1 MSTLNKYPLWKNVLL
16 ILLVLIGFIY
26 AMPNLFPEQPT
37 VQISPVAMANT
48 DMPLLNAKVDTLI
61 KQGQIHPISEESE
74 KQTLFLRFKNTD
86 IQLKAKDILSAALGD
101 DYTVAVNLLS
111 TTPKWMQAIGALPM
125 KLGLDLRGG
134 VHFAL
139 EVDINSVITQRM
151 QGLVKN
157 ISENLQRANIRYTE
171 LIATNDPSSR
181 GVAAPSSQQLQ
192 LQFRDASS
200 LDQAKRLLEHQFPAF
215 LWITQASNQRYQLSL
230 QWTEQGL
237 TNLRQSAIDQTINT
251 LRNRINELG
260 IAEPIVQQQGRN
272 RILVDLPGVQDIAR
286 AQQILGGT
294 ATIEFRLMDVL
305 HDPQRAQSSGVVP
318 AESQLYRY
326 QNQPVLLNKQVIL
339 TGNSITDSSTSFDES
354 GRSAVSISLGGGG
367 ESYFHQITGENVG
380 KPLAI
385 VYVETKT
392 TTQTVNGKLTHVPHK
407 VERVISIATIQTA
420 LPPNFQVT
428 GLSNTQEALNLS
440 LLLRAGALPAPIYV
454 VEQRTIGP
462 QLGAENI
469 HKGFISIVV
478 GLSLAVFFMAMYYGV
493 FGLIADIALAMNVVL
508 LVALLSLLG
517 MTLTLPGMAGIVLT
531 VGMAVDA
538 NVLIFERIREELRN
552 GASPQAS
559 IHAGYDRAL
568 ATIIDAN
575 VTTLI
580 AALVLFGIGTGSIKG
595 FAVTLTFGLLTS
607 MLTGVML
614 TRALVN
620 AWYGGRPVKHLPIG
634 I

>member
-1 MSTLNKYPLWKNVLL
+1 MLNKYPLWKNSLLLVLL
-16 ILLVLIGFIY
+16 ILGFIY
-26 AMPNLFPEQPT
+26 AAPNLFPEQPAVQISPST
-37 VQISPVAMANT
+37 AIMHVNLEALQARVNALIKAVQISPVSEELNQQTLLLRFNNT
-48 DMPLLNAKVDTLI
+48 DT
-61 KQGQIHPISEESE
+61 
-74 KQTLFLRFKNTD
+74 
-86 IQLKAKDILSAALGD
+86 QLKAKDILSSELGD

-111 TTPKWMQAIGALPM
+111 STPRWMQAIGASPM

-139 EVDINSVITQRM
+139 EVDINNLIAQRM
-151 QGLVKN
+151 QGLAKN
-157 ISENLQRANIRYTE
+157 ISENLQQARIRYME
-171 LIATNDPSSR
+171 LTPNEKRLSI
-181 GVAAPSSQQLQ
+181 L
-192 LQFRDASS
+192 FRDTSS
-200 LDQAKRLLEHQFPAF
+200 LTQAKNLLQQQFPAF
-215 LWITQASNQRYQLSL
+215 EFSEVTDNPKQLIVVWSNQ
-230 QWTEQGL
+230 GL
-237 TNLRQSAIDQTINT
+237 NSLRQLAIDQTINT

-260 IAEPIVQQQGRN
+260 VAEPIVQQQGSN

-294 ATIEFRLMDVL
+294 ATIEFRLVDTL
-305 HDPQRAQSSGVVP
+305 HDPHLAQTNNAAPVG
-318 AESQLYRY
+318 SQLYQY
-326 QNQPVLLNKQVIL
+326 ENQPVLLNKQVIL
-339 TGNSITDSSTSFDES
+339 TGNSITDASTSFDES

-367 ESYFHQITGENVG
+367 ESYFHQVTGENVG

-385 VYVETKT
+385 VYVETKST
-392 TTQTVNGKLTHVPHK
+392 VKVVNGKITHIPRK
-407 VERVISIATIQTA
+407 VERIISIARIQTA

-428 GLSNTQEALNLS
+428 GLTNPQEALNLS

-469 HKGFISIVV
+469 HKGIISIVV
-478 GLSLAVFFMAMYYGV
+478 GFMLAVVFMAIYYGV
-493 FGLIADIALAMNVVL
+493 FGVIADIALALNLVL

-552 GASPQAS
+552 GVSPQAS

-568 ATIIDAN
+568 ITIIDAN

-580 AALVLFGIGTGSIKG
+580 VALILFGVGTGSIKG
-595 FAVTLTFGLLTS
+595 FAVTLTIGLLTS
-607 MLTGVML
+607 MLTGIMI
-614 TRALVN
+614 TRALIN
-620 AWYGGRPVKHLPIG
+620 ACYGGRPLKRLPIG

>member
-1 MSTLNKYPLWKNVLL
+1 MLNKYPLWKNSLLLVLL
-16 ILLVLIGFIY
+16 ILGFIY
-26 AMPNLFPEQPT
+26 AAPNLFPEQPT
-37 VQISPVAMANT
+37 VQISPSTAIMHVNLEAL
-48 DMPLLNAKVDTLI
+48 PAKVNTLI
-61 KQGQIHPISEESE
+61 KAVQITPISEELNQ
-74 KQTLFLRFKNTD
+74 QTLLLRFNNTD
-86 IQLKAKDILSAALGD
+86 TQLKAKDILSSALGD

-111 TTPKWMQAIGALPM
+111 STPRWMQAIGASPM

-139 EVDINSVITQRM
+139 EVDINNLIAQRM
-151 QGLVKN
+151 QGLAKN
-157 ISENLQRANIRYTE
+157 ISENLQQARVRYME
-171 LIATNDPSSR
+171 LVPKENQVSL
-181 GVAAPSSQQLQ
+181 V
-192 LQFRDASS
+192 FRDTNN
-200 LDQAKRLLEHQFPAF
+200 LMQAKNLLQQQFPAF
-215 LWITQASNQRYQLSL
+215 EFTNTTDNPKQLVVS
-230 QWTEQGL
+230 WSKQGL
-237 TNLRQSAIDQTINT
+237 NSLRQLAIDQTINT

-260 IAEPIVQQQGRN
+260 VAEPIVQQQGSN

-294 ATIEFRLMDVL
+294 ATIEFRLVDTV
-305 HDPQRAQSSGVVP
+305 HDPHLAQVNHTQP
-318 AESQLYRY
+318 AGSQLYQY
-326 QNQPVLLNKQVIL
+326 ENQPVLLNKQVIL
-339 TGNSITDSSTSFDES
+339 TGNSITDASTSFDES

-367 ESYFHQITGENVG
+367 ESYFHQVTGENVG

-385 VYVETKT
+385 VYVETKSSVKA
-392 TTQTVNGKLTHVPHK
+392 VNGKIIHIPRK
-407 VERVISIATIQTA
+407 VERIISIARIQTA

-428 GLSNTQEALNLS
+428 GLTNPQEALNLS

-469 HKGFISIVV
+469 HKGIISIVV
-478 GLSLAVFFMAMYYGV
+478 GFILAVVFMAVYYGV
-493 FGLIADIALAMNVVL
+493 FGVIADIALALNLVL

-552 GASPQAS
+552 GVSPQSS

-568 ATIIDAN
+568 ITIIDAN

-580 AALVLFGIGTGSIKG
+580 VALILFGVGTGSIKG
-595 FAVTLTFGLLTS
+595 FAVTLTIGLLTS
-607 MLTGVML
+607 MLTGIMI
-614 TRALVN
+614 TRALIN
-620 AWYGGRPVKHLPIG
+620 AYYGGRPLKRLPIG

>member
-1 MSTLNKYPLWKNVLL
+1 MLNKYPLWKNSLLLVLL
-16 ILLVLIGFIY
+16 ILGFIY
-26 AMPNLFPEQPT
+26 AAPNLFPEQPAVQISPST
-37 VQISPVAMANT
+37 AIMHVNLEALQARVNALIKAVQISPVSEELNQQTLLLRFNNT
-48 DMPLLNAKVDTLI
+48 DT
-61 KQGQIHPISEESE
+61 
-74 KQTLFLRFKNTD
+74 
-86 IQLKAKDILSAALGD
+86 QLKAKDILSSELGD

-111 TTPKWMQAIGALPM
+111 STPRWMQAIGASPM

-139 EVDINSVITQRM
+139 EVDINNLIAQRM
-151 QGLVKN
+151 QGLAKN
-157 ISENLQRANIRYTE
+157 ISENLQQARIRYME
-171 LIATNDPSSR
+171 LTPNEK
-181 GVAAPSSQQLQ
+181 QLSI
-192 LQFRDASS
+192 LFRDTSS
-200 LDQAKRLLEHQFPAF
+200 LTQAKNLLQQQFPAF
-215 LWITQASNQRYQLSL
+215 EFSEVTDNLKQLIVVWSNQ
-230 QWTEQGL
+230 GL
-237 TNLRQSAIDQTINT
+237 NSLRQLAIDQTINT

-260 IAEPIVQQQGRN
+260 VAEPIVQQQGSN

-294 ATIEFRLMDVL
+294 ATIEFRLVDTL
-305 HDPQRAQSSGVVP
+305 HDPHLAQTNNAAPVG
-318 AESQLYRY
+318 SQLYQY
-326 QNQPVLLNKQVIL
+326 ENQPVLLNKQVIL
-339 TGNSITDSSTSFDES
+339 TGNSITDASTSFDES

-367 ESYFHQITGENVG
+367 ESYFHQVTGENVG

-385 VYVETKT
+385 VYVETKST
-392 TTQTVNGKLTHVPHK
+392 VKVVNGKITHIPRK
-407 VERVISIATIQTA
+407 VERIISIARIQTA

-428 GLSNTQEALNLS
+428 GLTNPQEALNLS

-469 HKGFISIVV
+469 HKGIISIVV
-478 GLSLAVFFMAMYYGV
+478 GFMLAVVFMAIYYGV
-493 FGLIADIALAMNVVL
+493 FGVIADIALALNLVL

-552 GASPQAS
+552 GVSPQTS

-568 ATIIDAN
+568 ITIIDAN

-580 AALVLFGIGTGSIKG
+580 VALILFGVGTGSIKG
-595 FAVTLTFGLLTS
+595 FAVTLTIGLLTS
-607 MLTGVML
+607 MLTGIMI
-614 TRALVN
+614 TRALIN
-620 AWYGGRPVKHLPIG
+620 ACYGGRPLKRLPIG

>member
-1 MSTLNKYPLWKNVLL
+1 MLNKYPVWKNVLL
-16 ILLVLIGFIY
+16 VVLVVLGFIY
-26 AMPNLFPEQPT
+26 AIPNLFPEQPA
-37 VQISPVAMANT
+37 VQISPVAAANT
-48 DMPLLNAKVDTLI
+48 DMTLLNSKVEKLI
-61 KQGQIHPISEESE
+61 TEGKINPIRKESE
-74 KQTLFLRFKNTD
+74 KQTLFLLFKNTD
-86 IQLKAKDILSAALGD
+86 VQLKAKDILSSDLGD

-111 TTPKWMQAIGALPM
+111 STPRWMQIIGALPM

-139 EVDINSVITQRM
+139 EVDMNSVIAQRM
-151 QGLVKN
+151 QGLMKN
-157 ISENLQRANIRYTE
+157 VAENLQQANIRYTE
-171 LIATNDPSSR
+171 LIP
-181 GVAAPSSQQLQ
+181 VARQLH
-192 LQFRDASS
+192 LTFRDVAS
-200 LDQAKRLLEHQFPAF
+200 LNEAKALLLHRFPDF
-215 LWITQASNQRYQLSL
+215 VPVVQTTQQHYQLSL
-230 QWTEQGL
+230 QSTEQGL
-237 TNLRQSAIDQTINT
+237 NNLRQSAIDQTINT

-260 IAEPIVQQQGRN
+260 VAEPIVQQQGRN

-294 ATIEFRLMDVL
+294 ATIEFRLVDVT
-305 HDPQRAQSSGVVP
+305 HDPRIAQSSGVSP
-318 AESQLYRY
+318 SGSQLYNY
-326 QNQPVLLNKQVIL
+326 QNQPVLLNKSVIL

-367 ESYFHQITGENVG
+367 ESYFHRITGENIG

-385 VYVETKT
+385 VYVETKAAT
-392 TTQTVNGKLTHVPHK
+392 KTVNGEVIHVPHK

-428 GLSNTQEALNLS
+428 GLTNTQEALNLS

-469 HKGFISIVV
+469 HKGFISIIV
-478 GLSLAVFFMAMYYGV
+478 GLILAIIFMAIYYGI
-493 FGLIADIALAMNVVL
+493 FGLIADIALMTNVVL

-595 FAVTLTFGLLTS
+595 FAVTLTLGLLTS
-607 MLTGVML
+607 MLTGIML

>member
-1 MSTLNKYPLWKNVLL
+1 MLNKYPLWKNVLL
-16 ILLVLIGFIY
+16 LVLVLLGFVY
-26 AMPNLFPEQPT
+26 AAPNLFPEQPA
-37 VQISPVAMANT
+37 VQISPTTAMANV
-48 DMPLLNAKVDTLI
+48 DMDTLQTKVNTLI
-61 KQGQIHPISEESE
+61 KSAAIHPLSEALA
-74 KQTLFLRFKNTD
+74 KQTILLRFSNTD
-86 IQLKAKDILSAALGD
+86 TQLSAKDILSADLGD

-111 TTPKWMQAIGALPM
+111 TTPRWMQAIGALPM

-139 EVDINSVITQRM
+139 EVDIDNLIVQRM
-151 QGLVKN
+151 QGLTKS
-157 ISENLQRANIRYTE
+157 IAENLRQANIRYAE
-171 LIATNDPSSR
+171 LTPKEK
-181 GVAAPSSQQLQ
+181 QLDI
-192 LQFRDASS
+192 LFRDTAN
-200 LDQAKRLLEHQFPAF
+200 LEHAKALLQRQFPAF
-215 LWITQASNQRYQLSL
+215 EFTTSIATNRNQLAA
-230 QWTEQGL
+230 QWTSQGL
-237 TNLRQSAIDQTINT
+237 NSLRQLAIEQTINT

-260 IAEPIVQQQGRN
+260 VAEPIVQQQGSN

-294 ATIEFRLMDVL
+294 ATIEFRLVDVT
-305 HDPQRAQSSGVVP
+305 HDPRTAQLGKLP
-318 AESQLYRY
+318 PGAQLYQY

-339 TGNSITDSSTSFDES
+339 AGSSITDAATSFDES

-367 ESYFHQITGENVG
+367 EAYFHQVTGENIG

-385 VYVETKT
+385 VYVETKSRAKL
-392 TTQTVNGKLTHVPHK
+392 VNGKIVHIPHK
-407 VERVISIATIQTA
+407 VERVISIANIQTA

-428 GLSNTQEALNLS
+428 GLTNTQEALNLS

-469 HKGFISIVV
+469 HKGIISIVV
-478 GLSLAVFFMAMYYGV
+478 GFVLAVVFMAIYYGI
-493 FGLIADIALAMNVVL
+493 FGVIADIALALNLVL

-552 GASPQAS
+552 GVSPQAS

-568 ATIIDAN
+568 ITIIDAN

-580 AALVLFGIGTGSIKG
+580 VALILFGVGTGSIKG
-595 FAVTLTFGLLTS
+595 FAVTLTIGLLTS
-607 MLTGVML
+607 MLTGIMV
-614 TRALVN
+614 TRALIN
-620 AWYGGRPVKHLPIG
+620 ICYGGRPLKRLPIG

>member
-1 MSTLNKYPLWKNVLL
+1 MLNKYPLWKNCLLVLL
-16 ILLVLIGFIY
+16 IVLGFVY
-26 AMPNLFPEQPT
+26 AIPNIFPEQPV
-37 VQISPVAMANT
+37 VQISPVATVNTNMAALNT
-48 DMPLLNAKVDTLI
+48 KVEELIRAKQL
-61 KQGQIHPISEESE
+61 HPISQESD
-74 KQTLFLRFKNTD
+74 KQTIFLRFKDTD
-86 IQLKAKDILSAALGD
+86 VQLKAKDILAATLGD

-111 TTPKWMQAIGALPM
+111 SAPKWMQTIGALPM

-139 EVDINSVITQRM
+139 EVDLTSVIKQRM
-151 QGLVKN
+151 QGLTKN
-157 ISENLQRANIRYTE
+157 ISENLRQTVGYEE
-171 LIATNDPSSR
+171 LISEPK
-181 GVAAPSSQQLQ
+181 QLH
-192 LQFRDASS
+192 LLFRDASS
-200 LDQAKRLLEHQFPAF
+200 LDKAKHFLERQFPDF
-215 LWITQASNQRYQLSL
+215 LLTATQVNGQSYQLSL

-237 TNLRQSAIDQTINT
+237 TLLRQSAIDQTMNT

-260 IAEPIVQQQGRN
+260 VAEPIVQQQGNN

-294 ATIEFRLMDVL
+294 ATIAFRLVDVI
-305 HDPQRAQSSGVVP
+305 HDAQQSSGIVSTGS
-318 AESQLYRY
+318 ELYHY

-339 TGNSITDSSTSFDES
+339 TGNSITDASTSFDES

-367 ESYFHQITGENVG
+367 ESYFHRVTGENIG

-385 VYVETKT
+385 VYVETKAT
-392 TTQTVNGKLTHVPHK
+392 TKTVGEKVVHIPHK

-428 GLSNTQEALNLS
+428 GLSNTQEALNLA

-469 HKGFISIVV
+469 HKGFISIVI
-478 GLSLAVFFMAMYYGV
+478 GLILAIVFMAIYYET

-531 VGMAVDA
+531 VGMAVDT

-552 GASPQAS
+552 GVSPQAS

-568 ATIIDAN
+568 GTIIDAN

-580 AALVLFGIGTGSIKG
+580 AALVLFGIGTGAIKG
-595 FAVTLTFGLLTS
+595 FAVTLTLGLLTS

-620 AWYGGRPVKHLPIG
+620 VWYGGRPIKRLPIG

>member
-1 MSTLNKYPLWKNVLL
+1 MLNKYPFWKNSLLLL
-16 ILLVLIGFIY
+16 IVVLGFIY
-26 AMPNLFPEQPT
+26 AIPNLFPEQPT
-37 VQISPVAMANT
+37 VQISPVAVGDT
-48 DMPLLNAKVDTLI
+48 DMASLNSKVEKLI
-61 KQGQIHPISEESE
+61 RTGQFHPISEERQ
-74 KQTLFLRFKNTD
+74 KQTLFLHFKTTD
-86 IQLKAKDILSAALGD
+86 IQLKAKDILSTALGD
-101 DYTVAVNLLS
+101 NYTVAVNLLS
-111 TTPKWMQAIGALPM
+111 STPKWMQTIGALPM

-139 EVDINSVITQRM
+139 EVDINSIITQRM

-157 ISENLQRANIRYTE
+157 ISENLRQANIRYTE
-171 LIATNDPSSR
+171 LIPAD
-181 GVAAPSSQQLQ
+181 QQMYIL
-192 LQFRDASS
+192 FHDKAN
-200 LDQAKRLLEHQFPAF
+200 LDKAKQLLERQFPNF
-215 LWITQASNQRYQLSL
+215 LWTTQVNNLRYQLSL

-237 TNLRQSAIDQTINT
+237 ANLRQIAIEQTINT

-260 IAEPIVQQQGRN
+260 VAEPIVQQQGRN

-294 ATIEFRLMDVL
+294 ATIEFRLVDIN
-305 HDPQRAQSSGVVP
+305 HDPNIAQSSGAIP
-318 AESQLYRY
+318 PESQLYRY
-326 QNQPVLLNKQVIL
+326 QNQPVLLNKSIIL
-339 TGNSITDSSTSFDES
+339 TGDSITDSSTSFDES
-354 GRSAVSISLGGGG
+354 GRAAVNISLGGGG
-367 ESYFHQITGENVG
+367 ESYFHRITGENVG

-385 VYVETKT
+385 VYVETKAT
-392 TTQTVNGKLTHVPHK
+392 TKTVNGKVVHIPHK
-407 VERVISIATIQTA
+407 IERVISIATIQTA

-428 GLSNTQEALNLS
+428 GLTNTQEALNLS

-469 HKGFISIVV
+469 HKGFVSIVV
-478 GLSLAVFFMAMYYGV
+478 GLILAIVFMAIYYGI
-493 FGLIADIALAMNVVL
+493 FGLIADIALAINVVL

-568 ATIIDAN
+568 ATIVDAN

-595 FAVTLTFGLLTS
+595 FAITLTFGLLTS

-620 AWYGGRPVKHLPIG
+620 AWYGGRTLKHLPIG
-634 I
+634 N

>member
-1 MSTLNKYPLWKNVLL
+1 MLNKYPLWKNVLL
-16 ILLVLIGFIY
+16 LVLILLGFVY
-26 AMPNLFPEQPT
+26 AAPNLFPEQPA
-37 VQISPVAMANT
+37 VQISPTTAMANV
-48 DMPLLNAKVDTLI
+48 DMDTLQTKVNTLI
-61 KQGQIHPISEESE
+61 KAVPIHPISEEFA
-74 KQTLFLRFKNTD
+74 KQTILLRFNNTD
-86 IQLKAKDILSAALGD
+86 TQLRVKDILSAELGD

-111 TTPKWMQAIGALPM
+111 STPRWMQAIGALPM

-139 EVDINSVITQRM
+139 EVDIDNLIVQRM
-151 QGLVKN
+151 QGLTKS
-157 ISENLQRANIRYTE
+157 IAKNLQQANIRYTE
-171 LIATNDPSSR
+171 LIPKEK
-181 GVAAPSSQQLQ
+181 QLDI
-192 LQFRDASS
+192 LFRDTMS
-200 LDQAKRLLEHQFPAF
+200 LDQAKALLQRQFPAF
-215 LWITQASNQRYQLSL
+215 EFTTSIAATHRNQLTA
-230 QWTEQGL
+230 QWTRQGL
-237 TNLRQSAIDQTINT
+237 NSLRQLAIEQTVNT

-260 IAEPIVQQQGRN
+260 VAEPIVQQQGSN

-294 ATIEFRLMDVL
+294 ATIEFRLVDIT
-305 HDPQRAQSSGVVP
+305 HDPHTAQLGKLP
-318 AESQLYRY
+318 PGAQLYQY

-339 TGNSITDSSTSFDES
+339 AGSSITDAATSFDES

-367 ESYFHQITGENVG
+367 EAYFHQVTGENIG

-385 VYVETKT
+385 VYVETKSRAKL
-392 TTQTVNGKLTHVPHK
+392 VNGKITHIPHK
-407 VERVISIATIQTA
+407 VERVISIANIQTA

-428 GLSNTQEALNLS
+428 GLSDTQEALNLS

-469 HKGFISIVV
+469 HKGIISIVV
-478 GLSLAVFFMAMYYGV
+478 GFVLAVVFMAIYYGV
-493 FGLIADIALAMNVVL
+493 FGVIADIALALNLVL
-508 LVALLSLLG
+508 LIALLSLLG

-552 GASPQAS
+552 GVSPQAS

-568 ATIIDAN
+568 ITIIDAN

-580 AALVLFGIGTGSIKG
+580 VALILFGVGTGSIKG
-595 FAVTLTFGLLTS
+595 FAVTLTIGLLTS
-607 MLTGVML
+607 MLTGIMV
-614 TRALVN
+614 TRALIN
-620 AWYGGRPVKHLPIG
+620 ACYGGRPLKRLPIG

>member
-1 MSTLNKYPLWKNVLL
+1 MLNKYPVWKNVLL
-16 ILLVLIGFIY
+16 VALVVLGFVY
-26 AMPNLFPEQPT
+26 AIPNLFPEQPA
-37 VQISPVAMANT
+37 VQVSPVATANT
-48 DMPLLNAKVDTLI
+48 DMTLLSSKVEKLI
-61 KQGQIHPISEESE
+61 TEGKIHPARKESE
-74 KQTLFLRFKNTD
+74 KQTLFLLFKSTD
-86 IQLKAKDILSAALGD
+86 VQLKAKDILSKALGD

-111 TTPKWMQAIGALPM
+111 STPSWMQIIGALPM

-139 EVDINSVITQRM
+139 EVDINSVIAQRM
-151 QGLVKN
+151 QGLMKN
-157 ISENLQRANIRYTE
+157 VAENLQQANIRYTE
-171 LIATNDPSSR
+171 LIPVD
-181 GVAAPSSQQLQ
+181 QQLH
-192 LQFRDASS
+192 LTFRDVAS
-200 LDQAKRLLEHQFPAF
+200 LNKAKDLLLHQFPDF
-215 LWITQASNQRYQLSL
+215 VPVVQITHQRYQLSL

-237 TNLRQSAIDQTINT
+237 NNLRQSAIDQTVNT

-260 IAEPIVQQQGRN
+260 VAEPIVQQQGRN

-294 ATIEFRLMDVL
+294 ATIEFRLVDVT
-305 HDPQRAQSSGVVP
+305 HDPRIAQSSGVIP
-318 AESQLYRY
+318 SGSQLYNY
-326 QNQPVLLNKQVIL
+326 QNQPVLLNKSVIL

-367 ESYFHQITGENVG
+367 ESYFHRVTGENIG

-385 VYVETKT
+385 VYVETKAVT
-392 TTQTVNGKLTHVPHK
+392 KTVNGEMIHVPHK

-428 GLSNTQEALNLS
+428 GLTNTREALNLS

-478 GLSLAVFFMAMYYGV
+478 GLILAIIFMAIYYGI
-493 FGLIADIALAMNVVL
+493 FGLIADIALMMNVVL

-595 FAVTLTFGLLTS
+595 FAVTLTLGLLTS
-607 MLTGVML
+607 MLTGIML

-620 AWYGGRPVKHLPIG
+620 AWYGRRPIKHLPIG

>member
-1 MSTLNKYPLWKNVLL
+1 MLNKYPLWKN
-16 ILLVLIGFIY
+16 IFLLVLLLLGFIY
-26 AMPNLFPEQPT
+26 AAPNLFPEQPA
-37 VQISPVAMANT
+37 VQISPSTAIMHVDLEALQVKVNELIKTMHISPLSEELNHQTLLLRFSNT
-48 DMPLLNAKVDTLI
+48 DT
-61 KQGQIHPISEESE
+61 
-74 KQTLFLRFKNTD
+74 
-86 IQLKAKDILSAALGD
+86 QLKAKDILASALGD
-101 DYTVAVNLLS
+101 NYTVAVNLISS
-111 TTPKWMQAIGALPM
+111 TPRWMQAIGAAPM

-139 EVDINSVITQRM
+139 EVDINNLIAQRI
-151 QGLVKN
+151 QGLAKN
-157 ISENLQRANIRYTE
+157 INENLQQARIHYAE
-171 LIATNDPSSR
+171 LIPKEN
-181 GVAAPSSQQLQ
+181 QLTI
-192 LQFRDASS
+192 LFRDTNQ
-200 LDQAKRLLEHQFPAF
+200 LKKAKNLLQQQFPGFDFTEAMDNSKK
-215 LWITQASNQRYQLSL
+215 LVVV
-230 QWTEQGL
+230 WTKQGL
-237 TNLRQSAIDQTINT
+237 NSLRQLALDQTINT

-260 IAEPIVQQQGRN
+260 VAEPIVQQQGSN

-294 ATIEFRLMDVL
+294 ATIEFRLVDTT
-305 HDPQRAQSSGVVP
+305 HDPHLAEVNNAIP
-318 AESQLYRY
+318 AGSQLYQY
-326 QNQPVLLNKQVIL
+326 ENQPVLLSKQVIL
-339 TGNSITDSSTSFDES
+339 TGNSITDASTSFDES

-367 ESYFHQITGENVG
+367 ESYFHQVTGENVG

-385 VYVETKT
+385 VYVETKSS
-392 TTQTVNGKLTHVPHK
+392 VKVVHGKMIHVPRK
-407 VERVISIATIQTA
+407 VERVISIARIQTA

-428 GLSNTQEALNLS
+428 GLTNPQEALNLS

-469 HKGFISIVV
+469 HKGIISIVV
-478 GLSLAVFFMAMYYGV
+478 GFILAVVFMAFYYGI
-493 FGLIADIALAMNVVL
+493 FGVIADIALALNLVL

-552 GASPQAS
+552 GVSTQSS

-568 ATIIDAN
+568 ITIIDAN

-580 AALVLFGIGTGSIKG
+580 VALILFGVGTGSIKG
-595 FAVTLTFGLLTS
+595 FAVTLTIGLLTS
-607 MLTGVML
+607 MLTGIMI
-614 TRALVN
+614 TRALIN
-620 AWYGGRPVKHLPIG
+620 ACYGGRPLKRLPIG

>member
-1 MSTLNKYPLWKNVLL
+1 MLNKYPLWKNILL
-16 ILLVLIGFIY
+16 ILLVILGFIY
-26 AMPNLFPEQPT
+26 AIPNLFSEQPA
-37 VQISPVAMANT
+37 VQISPVAGGNPDMA
-48 DMPLLNAKVDTLI
+48 LLNSKVQKLI
-61 KQGQIHPISEESE
+61 NAGRLHPTSQEHE
-74 KQTLFLRFKNTD
+74 KQTLFLLFKNTD

-111 TTPKWMQAIGALPM
+111 STPEWMQVIGALPM

-151 QGLVKN
+151 RGLMKN
-157 ISENLQRANIRYTE
+157 VNENLQQANIRYTE
-171 LIATNDPSSR
+171 LIPEEK
-181 GVAAPSSQQLQ
+181 QLHI
-192 LQFRDASS
+192 LFRDAVN
-200 LDQAKRLLEHQFPAF
+200 LNKAKRLLERQFPDF
-215 LWITQASNQRYQLSL
+215 LMTLKITQQRYQLSL

-237 TNLRQSAIDQTINT
+237 NNLRQSAIDQTINT

-260 IAEPIVQQQGRN
+260 VAEPIVQQQGRN

-294 ATIEFRLMDVL
+294 ATIEFRLVDVM
-305 HDPQRAQSSGVVP
+305 HDPRIAQSTGIIPSG
-318 AESQLYRY
+318 SQLYNY
-326 QNQPVLLNKQVIL
+326 QNQPVLLDKQVIL
-339 TGNSITDSSTSFDES
+339 TGNSITDSSTSFDET
-354 GRSAVSISLGGGG
+354 GRAAVSISLGGGG
-367 ESYFHQITGENVG
+367 ESYFHRITGENVG

-385 VYVETKT
+385 VYVETKAT
-392 TTQTVNGKLTHVPHK
+392 IKTVNGKVIHIPHK

-428 GLSNTQEALNLS
+428 GLTNTQEALNLS

-478 GLSLAVFFMAMYYGV
+478 GLILAVIFMAIYYGI
-493 FGLIADIALAMNVVL
+493 FGLIADIALALNVVL

-595 FAVTLTFGLLTS
+595 FAITLTLGLLTS

-620 AWYGGRPVKHLPIG
+620 AWFGGRAIKHLPIG

>member
-1 MSTLNKYPLWKNVLL
+1 MLNKYPLWKNVLL
-16 ILLVLIGFIY
+16 IALLVLGFIY
-26 AMPNLFPEQPT
+26 AVPNLFPEQPA
-37 VQISPVAMANT
+37 VQISPSTANMRVNPEALQSKVNNLMKAAQIFPNHEALNQQTLILRFNNT
-48 DMPLLNAKVDTLI
+48 DT
-61 KQGQIHPISEESE
+61 
-74 KQTLFLRFKNTD
+74 
-86 IQLKAKDILSAALGD
+86 QLKAKDILLSALGD

-111 TTPKWMQAIGALPM
+111 SAPSWMQTIGASPM

-139 EVDINSVITQRM
+139 EVDINNLIAQRM
-151 QGLVKN
+151 QGLTKN
-157 ISENLQRANIRYTE
+157 ISKNLQHARIRYLDLTPKE
-171 LIATNDPSSR
+171 K
-181 GVAAPSSQQLQ
+181 QLSI
-192 LQFRDASS
+192 LFRDSNS
-200 LDQAKRLLEHQFPAF
+200 LMQAKKLLQQQFPAF
-215 LWITQASNQRYQLSL
+215 EFIQATDNPKQLVAVWS
-230 QWTEQGL
+230 EQGL
-237 TNLRQSAIDQTINT
+237 NNLRQLAIEQTINT

-260 IAEPIVQQQGRN
+260 VAEPIVQQQGNN

-294 ATIEFRLMDVL
+294 ATIEFRLVDTL
-305 HDPQRAQSSGVVP
+305 HDPHLAQTNRVAP
-318 AESQLYRY
+318 AGSQLYHFE
-326 QNQPVLLNKQVIL
+326 NQPVLLNKQVIL
-339 TGNSITDSSTSFDES
+339 TGNSITDASTSFDES

-367 ESYFHQITGENVG
+367 ESYFHQVTGENVG

-385 VYVETKT
+385 VYVETKSSV
-392 TTQTVNGKLTHVPHK
+392 QIVNGKAIHIPRK
-407 VERVISIATIQTA
+407 VERIISVARIQTA

-428 GLSNTQEALNLS
+428 GLTNPQEALNLS

-469 HKGFISIVV
+469 HKGIISIVV
-478 GLSLAVFFMAMYYGV
+478 GFILAVVFMAVYYGI
-493 FGLIADIALAMNVVL
+493 FGVIADIALAINLIL

-552 GASPQAS
+552 RVSPQLS
-559 IHAGYDRAL
+559 IHSGYDRAL
-568 ATIIDAN
+568 ITIIDAN

-580 AALVLFGIGTGSIKG
+580 VALILFGIGTGSIKG
-595 FAVTLTFGLLTS
+595 FAVTLTLGLLTS
-607 MLTGVML
+607 MLTGIMI
-614 TRALVN
+614 TRALINVY
-620 AWYGGRPVKHLPIG
+620 YGGRSLKRLPIG

>member
-1 MSTLNKYPLWKNVLL
+1 MLNKYPLWKN
-16 ILLVLIGFIY
+16 ILLVVLVVIGFIY
-26 AMPNLFPEQPT
+26 AIPNLFPEQPA
-37 VQISPVAMANT
+37 VQISPVATVNT
-48 DMPLLNAKVDTLI
+48 DMGTLNAKVEQLI
-61 KQGQIHPISEESE
+61 KTGRIQPISQELD
-74 KQTLFLRFKNTD
+74 KQTIFLRFKNTD
-86 IQLKAKDILSAALGD
+86 VQLKAKDILSATLGD

-111 TTPKWMQAIGALPM
+111 STPKWMQAIGALPM

-139 EVDINSVITQRM
+139 EVDINSVIAQRM
-151 QGLVKN
+151 QGLMKN
-157 ISENLQRANIRYTE
+157 IGENLQQANIRYTE
-171 LIATNDPSSR
+171 LVPVD
-181 GVAAPSSQQLQ
+181 QQLN
-192 LQFRDASS
+192 LVFPDANS
-200 LDQAKRLLEHQFPAF
+200 LNKAKSLLERQFPEF
-215 LWITQASNQRYQLSL
+215 LFTTQTVNQHYQLSL

-260 IAEPIVQQQGRN
+260 VAEPIVQQQGRN

-294 ATIEFRLMDVL
+294 ATIEFRLVDVT
-305 HDPQRAQSSGVVP
+305 HDARTAQTSGVIP
-318 AESQLYRY
+318 PDFELYHY
-326 QNQPVLLNKQVIL
+326 QNQPVLLNKEIIL

-367 ESYFHQITGENVG
+367 ESYFHRITGENVG

-385 VYVETKT
+385 VYVETKSIT
-392 TTQTVNGKLTHVPHK
+392 KTVNGELIHIPRKI
-407 VERVISIATIQTA
+407 ERVISIATIQTA

-428 GLSNTQEALNLS
+428 GLTNTQEALNLS

-478 GLSLAVFFMAMYYGV
+478 GLILAIIFMAIYYGV
-493 FGLIADIALAMNVVL
+493 FGVIADIALAMNVVL

-595 FAVTLTFGLLTS
+595 FAVTLTLGLLTS

-620 AWYGGRPVKHLPIG
+620 AWFGGRTIKHLPIG

>member
-1 MSTLNKYPLWKNVLL
+1 MLNKYPLWKNVLL
-16 ILLVLIGFIY
+16 LVLILLGFVY
-26 AMPNLFPEQPT
+26 AAPNLFPEQPA
-37 VQISPVAMANT
+37 VQISPTTAMA
-48 DMPLLNAKVDTLI
+48 DVDIDTLQTKVNSVI
-61 KQGQIHPISEESE
+61 KSVPIHPISEELA
-74 KQTLFLRFKNTD
+74 KQTILLRFNNTD
-86 IQLKAKDILSAALGD
+86 TQLRAKDILSAALGD
-101 DYTVAVNLLS
+101 DYTAAVNLLS
-111 TTPKWMQAIGALPM
+111 STPHWMQAIGALPM

-139 EVDINSVITQRM
+139 EVDIDNLIVQRM
-151 QGLVKN
+151 QGLSKS
-157 ISENLQRANIRYTE
+157 IAENLRQATIRYAE
-171 LIATNDPSSR
+171 LIPKEK
-181 GVAAPSSQQLQ
+181 QLDI
-192 LQFRDASS
+192 LFRDTMS
-200 LDQAKRLLEHQFPAF
+200 LDKAKALLQRQFPAF
-215 LWITQASNQRYQLSL
+215 EFTSSISANRNQLTA
-230 QWTEQGL
+230 QWSSQGL
-237 TNLRQSAIDQTINT
+237 NSLRQLAIEQTINT

-260 IAEPIVQQQGRN
+260 VAEPIVQQQGNN

-294 ATIEFRLMDVL
+294 ATIEFRLVDIT
-305 HDPQRAQSSGVVP
+305 HDPHAAQLGKLP
-318 AESQLYRY
+318 PGSQLYQY

-339 TGNSITDSSTSFDES
+339 AGSSITDAATSFDES

-367 ESYFHQITGENVG
+367 EAYFHQITGENIG

-385 VYVETKT
+385 VYVETKSRAKL
-392 TTQTVNGKLTHVPHK
+392 VNGKITHIPHK
-407 VERVISIATIQTA
+407 VERIISIANIQTA

-469 HKGFISIVV
+469 HKGIISIVV
-478 GLSLAVFFMAMYYGV
+478 GFVLAVVFMAIYYGI
-493 FGLIADIALAMNVVL
+493 FGVIADIALALNLVL
-508 LVALLSLLG
+508 LIALLSLLG

-552 GASPQAS
+552 GVSPQAS

-568 ATIIDAN
+568 ITIIDAN

-580 AALVLFGIGTGSIKG
+580 VALILFGVGTGSIKG
-595 FAVTLTFGLLTS
+595 FAVTLTIGLLTS
-607 MLTGVML
+607 MLTGIMV
-614 TRALVN
+614 TRALIN
-620 AWYGGRPVKHLPIG
+620 ACYGGRPLKRLPIG

>member
-1 MSTLNKYPLWKNVLL
+1 MLNKYPLWKN
-16 ILLVLIGFIY
+16 ILLVLLVVLGFIY
-26 AMPNLFPEQPT
+26 AIPNLFPEQPA
-37 VQISPVAMANT
+37 VQISPVAVANPDMA
-48 DMPLLNAKVDTLI
+48 LLNSKVEKLI
-61 KQGQIHPISEESE
+61 KLGQIHPISEESE

-86 IQLKAKDILSAALGD
+86 VQLKAKDILSAALGD

-111 TTPKWMQAIGALPM
+111 STPKWMQAIGALPM

-139 EVDINSVITQRM
+139 EVDINSVVTQRM
-151 QGLVKN
+151 QGLMKN
-157 ISENLQRANIRYTE
+157 INENLQQANIRYTE
-171 LIATNDPSSR
+171 LIPVD
-181 GVAAPSSQQLQ
+181 QQLH
-192 LQFRDASS
+192 LTFRDAIS
-200 LDQAKRLLEHQFPAF
+200 LSKAKQLLGRQFPDF
-215 LWITQASNQRYQLSL
+215 LVTAETSRQHYQLSL

-237 TNLRQSAIDQTINT
+237 NNLRQSAIDQTINT

-260 IAEPIVQQQGRN
+260 VAEPIVQQQGKN

-294 ATIEFRLMDVL
+294 ATIEFRLVDVT
-305 HDPQRAQSSGVVP
+305 HDARIAQSSGAIP
-318 AESQLYRY
+318 PELQLYNY
-326 QNQPVLLNKQVIL
+326 QNRPVLLNKSVIL

-367 ESYFHQITGENVG
+367 ESYFHRITGENIG

-385 VYVETKT
+385 VYVETKAT
-392 TTQTVNGKLTHVPHK
+392 TKTVNGKVIHIPHK

-428 GLSNTQEALNLS
+428 GLTNTQEALNLS

-478 GLSLAVFFMAMYYGV
+478 GLILAIIFMAIYYGV

-595 FAVTLTFGLLTS
+595 FAVTLTLGLLTS

-620 AWYGGRPVKHLPIG
+620 AWYGGRPIKHLPIG

>member
-1 MSTLNKYPLWKNVLL
+1 MLNKYPLWKN
-16 ILLVLIGFIY
+16 IFLLVLLLLGFIY
-26 AMPNLFPEQPT
+26 AAPNLFPEQPA
-37 VQISPVAMANT
+37 VQISPSTAIMHVDLEALQVKVNELIKTMHISPLSEELSHQTLLLRFSNT
-48 DMPLLNAKVDTLI
+48 DT
-61 KQGQIHPISEESE
+61 
-74 KQTLFLRFKNTD
+74 
-86 IQLKAKDILSAALGD
+86 QLKAKDILASALGD
-101 DYTVAVNLLS
+101 NYTVAVNLISS
-111 TTPKWMQAIGALPM
+111 TPRWMQAIGATPM

-139 EVDINSVITQRM
+139 EVDINNLIAQRI
-151 QGLVKN
+151 QGLAKN
-157 ISENLQRANIRYTE
+157 INENLQQARIHYAE
-171 LIATNDPSSR
+171 LIPKEN
-181 GVAAPSSQQLQ
+181 QLTI
-192 LQFRDASS
+192 LFRDTNQ
-200 LDQAKRLLEHQFPAF
+200 LKKAKNLLQQQFPGFDFTEAIDNSKK
-215 LWITQASNQRYQLSL
+215 LVVV
-230 QWTEQGL
+230 WTKQGL
-237 TNLRQSAIDQTINT
+237 NSLRQLALDQTINT

-260 IAEPIVQQQGRN
+260 VAEPIVQQQGSN

-294 ATIEFRLMDVL
+294 ATIEFRLVDTT
-305 HDPQRAQSSGVVP
+305 HDPHLAEVNNAIP
-318 AESQLYRY
+318 AGSQLYQY
-326 QNQPVLLNKQVIL
+326 ENQPVLLSKQVIL
-339 TGNSITDSSTSFDES
+339 TGNSITDASTSFDES

-367 ESYFHQITGENVG
+367 ESYFHQVTGENVG

-385 VYVETKT
+385 VYVETKSS
-392 TTQTVNGKLTHVPHK
+392 VKVVHGKMIHVPRK
-407 VERVISIATIQTA
+407 VERVISIARIQTA

-428 GLSNTQEALNLS
+428 GLTNPQEALNLS

-469 HKGFISIVV
+469 HKGIISIVV
-478 GLSLAVFFMAMYYGV
+478 GFILAVVFMAFYYGI
-493 FGLIADIALAMNVVL
+493 FGVIADIALALNLVL

-552 GASPQAS
+552 GVSTQSS

-568 ATIIDAN
+568 ITIIDAN

-580 AALVLFGIGTGSIKG
+580 VALILFGVGTGSIKG
-595 FAVTLTFGLLTS
+595 FAVTLTIGLLTS
-607 MLTGVML
+607 MLTGIMI
-614 TRALVN
+614 TRALIN
-620 AWYGGRPVKHLPIG
+620 ACYGGRPLKRLPIG

>member
-1 MSTLNKYPLWKNVLL
+1 MLNKYPLWKNSLLLVLL
-16 ILLVLIGFIY
+16 ILGFIY
-26 AMPNLFPEQPT
+26 AAPNLFPEQPAVQISPST
-37 VQISPVAMANT
+37 AIMHVNLEALQARVNALIKAVQISPVSEELNQQTLLLRFNNT
-48 DMPLLNAKVDTLI
+48 DT
-61 KQGQIHPISEESE
+61 
-74 KQTLFLRFKNTD
+74 
-86 IQLKAKDILSAALGD
+86 QLKAKDILSSELGD

-111 TTPKWMQAIGALPM
+111 STPRWMQAIGASPM

-139 EVDINSVITQRM
+139 EVDINNLIAQRM
-151 QGLVKN
+151 QGLAKN
-157 ISENLQRANIRYTE
+157 ISENLQQARIRYME
-171 LIATNDPSSR
+171 LTPNEK
-181 GVAAPSSQQLQ
+181 QLSI
-192 LQFRDASS
+192 LFRDTSS
-200 LDQAKRLLEHQFPAF
+200 LTQAKNLLQQQFPAF
-215 LWITQASNQRYQLSL
+215 EFSEVTDNPKQLIVVWSNQ
-230 QWTEQGL
+230 GL
-237 TNLRQSAIDQTINT
+237 NSLRQLAIDQTINT

-260 IAEPIVQQQGRN
+260 VAEPIVQQQGSN

-294 ATIEFRLMDVL
+294 ATIEFRLVDTL
-305 HDPQRAQSSGVVP
+305 HDPHLAQTNNAAPVG
-318 AESQLYRY
+318 SQLYQY
-326 QNQPVLLNKQVIL
+326 ENQPVLLNKQVIL
-339 TGNSITDSSTSFDES
+339 TGNSITDASTSFDES

-367 ESYFHQITGENVG
+367 ESYFHQVTGENVG

-385 VYVETKT
+385 VYVETKST
-392 TTQTVNGKLTHVPHK
+392 VKVVNGKITHIPRK
-407 VERVISIATIQTA
+407 VERIISIARIQTA

-428 GLSNTQEALNLS
+428 GLTNPQEALNLS

-469 HKGFISIVV
+469 HKGVISIVV
-478 GLSLAVFFMAMYYGV
+478 GFILAVVFMAIYYGV
-493 FGLIADIALAMNVVL
+493 FGVIADIALALNLVL

-552 GASPQAS
+552 GVSPQAS

-568 ATIIDAN
+568 ITIIDAN

-580 AALVLFGIGTGSIKG
+580 VALMLFGVGTGSIKG
-595 FAVTLTFGLLTS
+595 FAVTLTIGLLTS
-607 MLTGVML
+607 MLTGIMI
-614 TRALVN
+614 TRALIN
-620 AWYGGRPVKHLPIG
+620 ACYGGRPLKRLPIG

>member
-1 MSTLNKYPLWKNVLL
+1 MVLL
-16 ILLVLIGFIY
+16 VILGFIY
-26 AMPNLFPEQPT
+26 AIPNLFPEQPA
-37 VQISPVAMANT
+37 VQISPVAAATTNMT
-48 DMPLLNAKVDTLI
+48 LLNSKVETLI
-61 KQGQIHPISEESE
+61 KAGQFHPISQEND
-74 KQTLFLRFKNTD
+74 KQTIFLRFKNTD
-86 IQLKAKDILSAALGD
+86 VQLKAKDSLSAALGD
-101 DYTVAVNLLS
+101 DYTVAVNLLPS
-111 TTPKWMQAIGALPM
+111 TPKWMQTIGALPM

-139 EVDINSVITQRM
+139 EVDLNSVITQRL
-151 QGLVKN
+151 QGLLKN
-157 ISENLQRANIRYTE
+157 ISENLQQANIRYTE
-171 LIATNDPSSR
+171 LIPENK
-181 GVAAPSSQQLQ
+181 QLH
-192 LQFRDASS
+192 LLFRDASN
-200 LDQAKRLLEHQFPAF
+200 LDKAKHLLGRQFPDF
-215 LWITQASNQRYQLSL
+215 LLTTTQGKNQPYQLSL

-237 TNLRQSAIDQTINT
+237 NHLRQLAIDQTINT

-286 AQQILGGT
+286 AQQVLGGT
-294 ATIEFRLMDVL
+294 ATIEFRLVDVN
-305 HDPQRAQSSGVVP
+305 HDARIAQSSGVVP
-318 AESQLYRY
+318 PDSQLYHY
-326 QNQPVLLNKQVIL
+326 QNQPVLLSKQVIL
-339 TGNSITDSSTSFDES
+339 TGNSITDASTSFDES

-367 ESYFHQITGENVG
+367 ESYFHRITGENVG

-385 VYVETKT
+385 VYVETKAIAK
-392 TTQTVNGKLTHVPHK
+392 TVAGKVIHIPHK

-428 GLSNTQEALNLS
+428 GLTNTQEALNLS

-478 GLSLAVFFMAMYYGV
+478 GLILAVVFMAIYYGI

-508 LVALLSLLG
+508 LIALLSLLG

-552 GASPQAS
+552 GVSPQAS

-620 AWYGGRPVKHLPIG
+620 LFYGGRPIKRLPIG

>member
-1 MSTLNKYPLWKNVLL
+1 MLNKYPLWKNSLLLVLL
-16 ILLVLIGFIY
+16 ILGFIY
-26 AMPNLFPEQPT
+26 AAPNLFPEQPAVQISPSTAIMHVNLEALQTKVNALIKT
-37 VQISPVAMANT
+37 VQISPVSEELNQQTLLLRFNNT
-48 DMPLLNAKVDTLI
+48 DT
-61 KQGQIHPISEESE
+61 
-74 KQTLFLRFKNTD
+74 
-86 IQLKAKDILSAALGD
+86 QLKAKDILSSALGD

-111 TTPKWMQAIGALPM
+111 STPRWMQAIGASPM

-139 EVDINSVITQRM
+139 EVDINNLVAQRM
-151 QGLVKN
+151 QGLAKN
-157 ISENLQRANIRYTE
+157 ISENLQQARIRYLE
-171 LIATNDPSSR
+171 LTPKEK
-181 GVAAPSSQQLQ
+181 QLSI
-192 LQFRDASS
+192 LFRDISS
-200 LDQAKRLLEHQFPAF
+200 LTKAKSLLQQQFPAF
-215 LWITQASNQRYQLSL
+215 DFAEATDNPKQLVVVWSNQ
-230 QWTEQGL
+230 GL
-237 TNLRQSAIDQTINT
+237 NSLRQLAIDQTINT

-260 IAEPIVQQQGRN
+260 VAEPIVQQQGSN

-294 ATIEFRLMDVL
+294 ATIEFRLVDTL
-305 HDPQRAQSSGVVP
+305 HDPHLAQTNNAAPMG
-318 AESQLYRY
+318 SQLYQY
-326 QNQPVLLNKQVIL
+326 ENQPVLLYKQVIL
-339 TGNSITDSSTSFDES
+339 TGNSITDASTSFDES

-367 ESYFHQITGENVG
+367 ESYFHQVTGENVG

-385 VYVETKT
+385 VYVETKSSVKV
-392 TTQTVNGKLTHVPHK
+392 VNGKITHIPRK
-407 VERVISIATIQTA
+407 VERIISIARIQTA

-428 GLSNTQEALNLS
+428 GLTNPQEALNLS

-469 HKGFISIVV
+469 HKGIISIVV
-478 GLSLAVFFMAMYYGV
+478 GFILAVVFMAVYYGV
-493 FGLIADIALAMNVVL
+493 FGVIADIALALNLVL

-552 GASPQAS
+552 GVSPQSS

-568 ATIIDAN
+568 ITIIDAN

-580 AALVLFGIGTGSIKG
+580 VALILFGVGTGSIKG
-595 FAVTLTFGLLTS
+595 FAVTLTIGLLTS
-607 MLTGVML
+607 MLTGIMI
-614 TRALVN
+614 TRALIN
-620 AWYGGRPVKHLPIG
+620 ACYGGRSLKRLPIG

>member
-1 MSTLNKYPLWKNVLL
+1 MLNKYPLWKNVLL
-16 ILLVLIGFIY
+16 IVLLILGFIY
-26 AMPNLFPEQPT
+26 AAPNLFPEQPA
-37 VQISPVAMANT
+37 VQISPSTAIMHVNLDALQYKVNNLMKAVQIFPASEELNHQTLILRFNNT
-48 DMPLLNAKVDTLI
+48 DT
-61 KQGQIHPISEESE
+61 
-74 KQTLFLRFKNTD
+74 
-86 IQLKAKDILSAALGD
+86 QLKVKDILSSALGD

-111 TTPKWMQAIGALPM
+111 SAPRWMQTIGAAPM

-139 EVDINSVITQRM
+139 EVDINNLIAQRM
-151 QGLVKN
+151 QGLAKN
-157 ISENLQRANIRYTE
+157 ISENLQQARIRYLDLTPKE
-171 LIATNDPSSR
+171 K
-181 GVAAPSSQQLQ
+181 QLSI
-192 LQFRDASS
+192 LFRDSKS
-200 LDQAKRLLEHQFPAF
+200 FTQAKNLLQQQFPAF
-215 LWITQASNQRYQLSL
+215 EFNPAANNSKQLQVVWS
-230 QWTEQGL
+230 EQGL
-237 TNLRQSAIDQTINT
+237 NNLRQLAIEQTINT

-260 IAEPIVQQQGRN
+260 VAEPIVQQQGRN

-294 ATIEFRLMDVL
+294 ATIEFRLVDTV
-305 HDPQRAQSSGVVP
+305 HDPHLAQINNITPVG
-318 AESQLYRY
+318 SQLYQY
-326 QNQPVLLNKQVIL
+326 ENQPVLLKNQVIL
-339 TGNSITDSSTSFDES
+339 TGNSITDASTSFDES

-367 ESYFHQITGENVG
+367 ESYFHQVTGENVG

-385 VYVETKT
+385 VYVETKSSVKI
-392 TTQTVNGKLTHVPHK
+392 VNGKMIHVPRK
-407 VERVISIATIQTA
+407 VERIISIARIQTA

-428 GLSNTQEALNLS
+428 GLTNPQEALNLS

-469 HKGFISIVV
+469 HKGVVSIVI
-478 GLSLAVFFMAMYYGV
+478 GFILAVVFMAIYYGV
-493 FGLIADIALAMNVVL
+493 FGVIADIALAVNLIL

-552 GASPQAS
+552 GVSPQSS

-568 ATIIDAN
+568 ITIIDAN

-580 AALVLFGIGTGSIKG
+580 VALILFGVGTGSIKG
-595 FAVTLTFGLLTS
+595 FAVTLTIGLLTS
-607 MLTGVML
+607 MLTGIMI
-614 TRALVN
+614 TRALIN
-620 AWYGGRPVKHLPIG
+620 ACYGGRPLKRLPIG

>member
-1 MSTLNKYPLWKNVLL
+1 MLNKYPLWKNSLLLLLL
-16 ILLVLIGFIY
+16 ILGFIY
-26 AMPNLFPEQPT
+26 AAPNLFPEQPAVQISPSAAIMHVNLKALQAKVNALIKT
-37 VQISPVAMANT
+37 VQISPSSEALNQQTLLLRFNNT
-48 DMPLLNAKVDTLI
+48 DT
-61 KQGQIHPISEESE
+61 
-74 KQTLFLRFKNTD
+74 
-86 IQLKAKDILSAALGD
+86 QLKAKDILSAALGD

-111 TTPKWMQAIGALPM
+111 STPRWMQAIGASPM

-139 EVDINSVITQRM
+139 EVDINNLIAQRM
-151 QGLVKN
+151 QGLAKN
-157 ISENLQRANIRYTE
+157 INENLQQARIRYTE
-171 LIATNDPSSR
+171 LIPKEKKLSI
-181 GVAAPSSQQLQ
+181 L
-192 LQFRDASS
+192 FRDTNS
-200 LDQAKRLLEHQFPAF
+200 LMQAKSLLQEQFPAF
-215 LWITQASNQRYQLSL
+215 EFIEATDNPKQLVVVWSK
-230 QWTEQGL
+230 QGL
-237 TNLRQSAIDQTINT
+237 NSLRQLAIDQTINT

-260 IAEPIVQQQGRN
+260 VAEPIVQQQGNN

-294 ATIEFRLMDVL
+294 ATIEFRLVDTI
-305 HDPQRAQSSGVVP
+305 HDPHLALVNNAAP
-318 AESQLYRY
+318 AGSQLYHY
-326 QNQPVLLNKQVIL
+326 ENQPVLLNKHVIL
-339 TGNSITDSSTSFDES
+339 TGNSITDASTSFDES

-367 ESYFHQITGENVG
+367 ESYFHQVTGENVG

-385 VYVETKT
+385 VYVETKSRVKV
-392 TTQTVNGKLTHVPHK
+392 VNGKMTHIPRK
-407 VERVISIATIQTA
+407 VERIISIARIQTA

-428 GLSNTQEALNLS
+428 GLTNPQEALNLS

-469 HKGFISIVV
+469 HKGIISIVV
-478 GLSLAVFFMAMYYGV
+478 GFILAVVFMAVYYGV
-493 FGLIADIALAMNVVL
+493 FGVIADIALALNLVL

-552 GASPQAS
+552 GVSPQSS

-568 ATIIDAN
+568 ITIIDAN
-575 VTTLI
+575 ITTLI
-580 AALVLFGIGTGSIKG
+580 VALILFGVGTGSIKG
-595 FAVTLTFGLLTS
+595 FAVTLTIGLLTS
-607 MLTGVML
+607 MLTGIMI
-614 TRALVN
+614 TRALIN
-620 AWYGGRPVKHLPIG
+620 ACYGGRPLKRLPIG

>member
-1 MSTLNKYPLWKNVLL
+1 MLNKYPLWKNSLLLVLL
-16 ILLVLIGFIY
+16 ILGFIY
-26 AMPNLFPEQPT
+26 AAPNLFPEQPAVQISPAT
-37 VQISPVAMANT
+37 AIMHVNLEDLQAKVNALIKAVQISPVSEELNQQTLLLRFNNT
-48 DMPLLNAKVDTLI
+48 DT
-61 KQGQIHPISEESE
+61 
-74 KQTLFLRFKNTD
+74 
-86 IQLKAKDILSAALGD
+86 QLKAKDILSSALGD

-111 TTPKWMQAIGALPM
+111 STPRWMQAIGASPM

-139 EVDINSVITQRM
+139 EVDINNLIAQRM
-151 QGLVKN
+151 QGLAKN
-157 ISENLQRANIRYTE
+157 ISENLQQARIRYLE
-171 LIATNDPSSR
+171 LTPKEK
-181 GVAAPSSQQLQ
+181 QLSI
-192 LQFRDASS
+192 LFRDISS
-200 LDQAKRLLEHQFPAF
+200 LTKAKSLLQQQFPAF
-215 LWITQASNQRYQLSL
+215 DFAEATDNPKQLVVVWSNQ
-230 QWTEQGL
+230 GL
-237 TNLRQSAIDQTINT
+237 NSLRQLAIDQTINT

-260 IAEPIVQQQGRN
+260 VAEPIVQQQGSN

-294 ATIEFRLMDVL
+294 ATIEFRLVDTH
-305 HDPQRAQSSGVVP
+305 HDPQLAQTNNAAP
-318 AESQLYRY
+318 AGSQLYQY
-326 QNQPVLLNKQVIL
+326 ENQPVLLNKQVIL
-339 TGNSITDSSTSFDES
+339 TGNSITDASTSFDES

-367 ESYFHQITGENVG
+367 ESYFHQVTGENVG

-385 VYVETKT
+385 VYVETKSSVKV
-392 TTQTVNGKLTHVPHK
+392 VNGKMTHIPRK
-407 VERVISIATIQTA
+407 VERIISIARIQTA

-428 GLSNTQEALNLS
+428 GLTNPQEALNLS

-469 HKGFISIVV
+469 HKGIISIVV
-478 GLSLAVFFMAMYYGV
+478 GFILAVVFMAIYYGV
-493 FGLIADIALAMNVVL
+493 FGVIADIALALNLVL

-552 GASPQAS
+552 GVSPQSS

-568 ATIIDAN
+568 ITIIDAN

-580 AALVLFGIGTGSIKG
+580 VALILFGVGTGSIKG
-595 FAVTLTFGLLTS
+595 FAVTLTIGLLTS
-607 MLTGVML
+607 MLTGIMI
-614 TRALVN
+614 TRALIN
-620 AWYGGRPVKHLPIG
+620 ACYGGRPLKRLPIG

>member
-1 MSTLNKYPLWKNVLL
+1 MLNKYPLWKNVLL
-16 ILLVLIGFIY
+16 LVLILLGFVY
-26 AMPNLFPEQPT
+26 AAPNLFPEQPA
-37 VQISPVAMANT
+37 VQISPTTAVANA
-48 DMPLLNAKVDTLI
+48 DMDTLQTKVNSLI
-61 KQGQIHPISEESE
+61 KSVTIHPIREELA
-74 KQTLFLRFKNTD
+74 KQTILLRFNSTD
-86 IQLKAKDILSAALGD
+86 TQLRAKDILSAALGD

-111 TTPKWMQAIGALPM
+111 STPHWMQAIGALPM

-139 EVDINSVITQRM
+139 EVDIDNLIVQRM
-151 QGLVKN
+151 QGLSKS
-157 ISENLQRANIRYTE
+157 IAENLRQATIRYAE
-171 LIATNDPSSR
+171 LIPKEK
-181 GVAAPSSQQLQ
+181 QLDI
-192 LQFRDASS
+192 LFRDTMS
-200 LDQAKRLLEHQFPAF
+200 LDKAKALLQRQFPAF
-215 LWITQASNQRYQLSL
+215 EFTSSISANRNQLTA
-230 QWTEQGL
+230 QWSSQGL
-237 TNLRQSAIDQTINT
+237 NSLRQLAIEQTINT

-260 IAEPIVQQQGRN
+260 VAEPIVQQQGNN

-294 ATIEFRLMDVL
+294 ATIEFRLVDITN
-305 HDPQRAQSSGVVP
+305 DPHAAQLGKLP
-318 AESQLYRY
+318 PGSQLYQY

-339 TGNSITDSSTSFDES
+339 SGSSITDAATSFDES

-367 ESYFHQITGENVG
+367 EAYFHQITGENIG

-385 VYVETKT
+385 VYVETKSRAKL
-392 TTQTVNGKLTHVPHK
+392 VNGKITHIPHK
-407 VERVISIATIQTA
+407 VERIISIANIQTA

-469 HKGFISIVV
+469 HKGIISIVV
-478 GLSLAVFFMAMYYGV
+478 GFVLAIVFMAIYYGI
-493 FGLIADIALAMNVVL
+493 FGVIADIALALNLVL
-508 LVALLSLLG
+508 LIALLSLLG

-552 GASPQAS
+552 GVSPQAS

-568 ATIIDAN
+568 ITIIDAN

-580 AALVLFGIGTGSIKG
+580 VALILFGVGTGSIKG
-595 FAVTLTFGLLTS
+595 FAVTLTIGLLTS
-607 MLTGVML
+607 MLTGIMV
-614 TRALVN
+614 TRALIN
-620 AWYGGRPVKHLPIG
+620 ACYGGRPLKRLPIG

>member
-1 MSTLNKYPLWKNVLL
+1 MLNKYPLWKNVLL
-16 ILLVLIGFIY
+16 IVLLLLGFVY
-26 AMPNLFPEQPT
+26 AAPNLFPEQPA
-37 VQISPVAMANT
+37 VQISPSTAIMHVNLETLQSKVNNLMKAVQISPSKEELNHQTLILRFNNT
-48 DMPLLNAKVDTLI
+48 DT
-61 KQGQIHPISEESE
+61 
-74 KQTLFLRFKNTD
+74 
-86 IQLKAKDILSAALGD
+86 QLKAKDILSSALGD

-111 TTPKWMQAIGALPM
+111 SAPRWMQTIGATPM

-139 EVDINSVITQRM
+139 EVDINNLIAQRM
-151 QGLVKN
+151 QGLAKN
-157 ISENLQRANIRYTE
+157 ISENLQQARIRYLDLTPKE
-171 LIATNDPSSR
+171 K
-181 GVAAPSSQQLQ
+181 QLSI
-192 LQFRDASS
+192 LFRDTKSFT
-200 LDQAKRLLEHQFPAF
+200 QAKNLLQQQFPAF
-215 LWITQASNQRYQLSL
+215 EFNQATENPKQLLVIWS
-230 QWTEQGL
+230 EQGL
-237 TNLRQSAIDQTINT
+237 NNLRQLAIDQTINT

-260 IAEPIVQQQGRN
+260 VAEPIVQQQGSN

-294 ATIEFRLMDVL
+294 ATIEFRLVDTV
-305 HDPQRAQSSGVVP
+305 HDAHLAQVSNISP
-318 AESQLYRY
+318 ANSQLYQY
-326 QNQPVLLNKQVIL
+326 ENQPVLLNKQVIL
-339 TGNSITDSSTSFDES
+339 TGNSITDASTSFDES

-367 ESYFHQITGENVG
+367 ESYFHQVTGENVG

-385 VYVETKT
+385 VYVETKSSVKV
-392 TTQTVNGKLTHVPHK
+392 VNGKMIHIPRK
-407 VERVISIATIQTA
+407 VERIISIARIQTA

-428 GLSNTQEALNLS
+428 GLINSQEALNLS

-469 HKGFISIVV
+469 HKGVVSIIVGFI
-478 GLSLAVFFMAMYYGV
+478 LAVVFMAIYYGV
-493 FGLIADIALAMNVVL
+493 FGVIADIALAVNLIL

-552 GASPQAS
+552 GVSPQSS

-568 ATIIDAN
+568 ITIIDAN

-580 AALVLFGIGTGSIKG
+580 VALILFGVGTGSIKG
-595 FAVTLTFGLLTS
+595 FAVTLTIGLLTS
-607 MLTGVML
+607 MLTGIMI
-614 TRALVN
+614 TRAIIN
-620 AWYGGRPVKHLPIG
+620 ACYGGRPLKRLPIG

>member
-1 MSTLNKYPLWKNVLL
+1 MLNKYPLWKNSLL
-16 ILLVLIGFIY
+16 ILLVVLGFIY
-26 AMPNLFPEQPT
+26 AIPNLFPEQAV
-37 VQISPVAMANT
+37 VQVSPVNNT
-48 DMPLLNAKVDTLI
+48 EITSLNSQVAQLI
-61 KQGQIHPISEESE
+61 KTGQIHPISQSID
-74 KQTLFLRFKNTD
+74 KQTIILRFKNTD
-86 IQLKAKDILSAALGD
+86 VQLKAKDVLVAALGD

-111 TTPKWMQAIGALPM
+111 STPKWMQAIGALPM

-139 EVDINSVITQRM
+139 EVDINSIIAQRM

-157 ISENLQRANIRYTE
+157 MSESLQQAQLRYVE
-171 LIATNDPSSR
+171 LIPAK
-181 GVAAPSSQQLQ
+181 QQLSI
-192 LQFRDASS
+192 LFRDAGS
-200 LDQAKRLLEHQFPAF
+200 LQQAQQLLQHQFPDF
-215 LWITQASNQRYQLSL
+215 MWTTQSDDAEHRYQLSMR
-230 QWTEQGL
+230 WTDQGL
-237 TNLRQSAIDQTINT
+237 ARLRQAALEQTMNT

-272 RILVDLPGVQDIAR
+272 RIIVDLPGVQDIAR

-294 ATIEFRLMDVL
+294 ATIEFRLVDVT
-305 HDPQRAQSSGVVP
+305 HDVHTAQVSGVIP
-318 AESQLYRY
+318 ANAQLYSY
-326 QNQPVLLNKQVIL
+326 QNQPVLLSKQVIL
-339 TGNSITDSSTSFDES
+339 TGNSITDASTSFDES

-367 ESYFHQITGENVG
+367 ESYFHRITGENIG

-385 VYVETKT
+385 VYVETRASTK
-392 TTQTVNGKLTHVPHK
+392 TVNGKVLHIPHK
-407 VERVISIATIQTA
+407 LERVISIATIQTA

-428 GLSNTQEALNLS
+428 GLTNTQEALNLS
-440 LLLRAGALPAPIYV
+440 LLLRAGALPAPIYI

-469 HKGFISIVV
+469 HKGLISITV
-478 GLSLAVFFMAMYYGV
+478 GLILAIIFMAIYYGT
-493 FGLIADIALAMNVVL
+493 FGLIADLALTVNVIL

-568 ATIIDAN
+568 ATIVDSN

-580 AALVLFGIGTGSIKG
+580 AALVLFGIGTGSIRG

-607 MLTGVML
+607 MFTGVML

-620 AWYGGRPVKHLPIG
+620 ACYGSRPIKRLPIG
-634 I
+634 MPRAQLRGESRCSP

>member
-1 MSTLNKYPLWKNVLL
+1 MLNKYPLWKNSLLLVLL
-16 ILLVLIGFIY
+16 ILGFIY
-26 AMPNLFPEQPT
+26 AAPYLFPEQPAVQISPAT
-37 VQISPVAMANT
+37 AIMHVNLEDLQAKVNALIKAVQISPVSEELNQQTLLLRFNNT
-48 DMPLLNAKVDTLI
+48 DT
-61 KQGQIHPISEESE
+61 
-74 KQTLFLRFKNTD
+74 
-86 IQLKAKDILSAALGD
+86 QLKAKDILSSALGD

-111 TTPKWMQAIGALPM
+111 STPRWMQAIGASPM

-139 EVDINSVITQRM
+139 EVDINNLVAQRM
-151 QGLVKN
+151 QGLAKN
-157 ISENLQRANIRYTE
+157 ISENLQQARIRYLE
-171 LIATNDPSSR
+171 LTPKEK
-181 GVAAPSSQQLQ
+181 QLSI
-192 LQFRDASS
+192 LFRDISS
-200 LDQAKRLLEHQFPAF
+200 LTKAKSLLQQQFPAF
-215 LWITQASNQRYQLSL
+215 DFAEATDNPKQLVVVWSNQELNS
-230 QWTEQGL
+230 
-237 TNLRQSAIDQTINT
+237 LRQLAIDQTINT

-260 IAEPIVQQQGRN
+260 VAEPIVQQQGSN

-294 ATIEFRLMDVL
+294 ATIEFRLVDTL
-305 HDPQRAQSSGVVP
+305 HDPHIAQTNNAAPVG
-318 AESQLYRY
+318 SQLYQY
-326 QNQPVLLNKQVIL
+326 ENQPVLLYKQVIL
-339 TGNSITDSSTSFDES
+339 TGNSITDASTSFDES

-367 ESYFHQITGENVG
+367 ESYFHQVTGENVG

-385 VYVETKT
+385 VYVETKSSVKV
-392 TTQTVNGKLTHVPHK
+392 VNGKITHIPRK
-407 VERVISIATIQTA
+407 VERIISIARIQTA

-428 GLSNTQEALNLS
+428 GLTNPQEALNLS

-469 HKGFISIVV
+469 HKGIISIVV
-478 GLSLAVFFMAMYYGV
+478 GFILAVLFMAVYYGV
-493 FGLIADIALAMNVVL
+493 FGVIADIALALNLVL

-552 GASPQAS
+552 GVSPQSS

-568 ATIIDAN
+568 ITIIDAN

-580 AALVLFGIGTGSIKG
+580 VALILFGVGTGSIKG
-595 FAVTLTFGLLTS
+595 FAVTLTIGLLTS
-607 MLTGVML
+607 MLTGIMI
-614 TRALVN
+614 TRALIN
-620 AWYGGRPVKHLPIG
+620 ACYGGRSLKRLPIG

>member
-1 MSTLNKYPLWKNVLL
+1 MLNKYPLWKNGLLSLL
-16 ILLVLIGFIY
+16 ILVGFLY
-26 AMPNLFPEQPT
+26 ATPNLFPEQPA
-37 VQISPVAMANT
+37 VQISPVTAVSNT
-48 DMPLLNAKVDTLI
+48 DMIALNATVEKLI
-61 KQGQIHPISEESE
+61 QAGQLHPISQEND
-74 KQTLFLRFKNTD
+74 KQTIFLRFKDTD
-86 IQLKAKDILSAALGD
+86 VQLKAKDLLSAVLGD
-101 DYTVAVNLLS
+101 NYTVAVNLLS
-111 TTPKWMQAIGALPM
+111 STPKWMRTIGALPM

-134 VHFAL
+134 VHFGL
-139 EVDINSVITQRM
+139 EVDINSVIMQHTQ
-151 QGLVKN
+151 GVIKN
-157 ISENLQRANIRYTE
+157 ISENLQQANIFYTALRPE
-171 LIATNDPSSR
+171 AKQIHIL
-181 GVAAPSSQQLQ
+181 
-192 LQFRDASS
+192 FRDASS
-200 LDQAKRLLEHQFPAF
+200 LNKAKYLLERQFSDFSLTMTSGKGQP
-215 LWITQASNQRYQLSL
+215 YQLFL

-237 TNLRQSAIDQTINT
+237 TRLRQAAIDQTINT

-272 RILVDLPGVQDIAR
+272 RIIVDLPGVQDIAR

-294 ATIEFRLMDVL
+294 ATIAFRLVDMR
-305 HDPQRAQSSGVVP
+305 HDARLAQSSGVIP
-318 AESQLYRY
+318 PDSALYDY
-326 QNQPVLLNKQVIL
+326 QNQPVLLNKPVIL
-339 TGNSITDSSTSFDES
+339 TGNSITDASTSFDES
-354 GRSAVSISLGGGG
+354 GRPAVSIRLGGGG
-367 ESYFHQITGENVG
+367 ESAFHRITGANVG

-385 VYVETKT
+385 VYVETKAVT
-392 TTQTVNGKLTHVPHK
+392 KMVAGKVMYIPHTVEH
-407 VERVISIATIQTA
+407 VISIATIQMA

-428 GLSNTQEALNLS
+428 GLSSTQEALNLS

-478 GLSLAVFFMAMYYGV
+478 GLILAVVFMAFYYGI

-552 GASPQAS
+552 GVPPQAS
-559 IHAGYDRAL
+559 IHAGYERAL

-580 AALVLFGIGTGSIKG
+580 AALVLFGIGTGAIKG
-595 FAVTLTFGLLTS
+595 FAVTLTLGLLTS
-607 MLTGVML
+607 LLTGVML

-620 AWYGGRPVKHLPIG
+620 VWYGGRSLKRLPIG